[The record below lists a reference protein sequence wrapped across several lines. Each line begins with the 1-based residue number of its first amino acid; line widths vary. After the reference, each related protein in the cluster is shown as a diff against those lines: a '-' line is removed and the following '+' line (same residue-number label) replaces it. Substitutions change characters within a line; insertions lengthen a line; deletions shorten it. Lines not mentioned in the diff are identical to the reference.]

1 MRCPSCKCDMIVV
14 EHNKI
19 ELDYCT
25 NCLGIW
31 FDSQELELLLNSTGL
46 DSRGLFPSNT
56 INSPETRSP
65 EKKRRCPIC
74 TKQMKKTTI
83 GQQPEILIDICQRGD
98 GLWFDG
104 GEIASLIKQ
113 LADKTSSNR
122 NSQQQ
127 ILDFLRETFKAQI

>member
-1 MRCPSCKCDMIVV
+1 MRCPSCKYDMIVV

-31 FDSQELELLLNSTGL
+31 FDSQELELLLNYMGL
-46 DSRGLFPSNT
+46 DSRSLFLPKILNATKTKSA
-56 INSPETRSP
+56 
-65 EKKRRCPIC
+65 EKQRKCPIC
-74 TKQMKKTTI
+74 TKRMKKTTI

-104 GEIASLIKQ
+104 GEVAILIKQ
-113 LADKTSSNR
+113 LAGKTSSNQD
-122 NSQQQ
+122 SQQQ
-127 ILDFLRETFKAQI
+127 ILDFLGETFKAQT